1 MRNTQSEKE
10 VNKKRVQIQINFSIG
25 YICTRGIV
33 LLFFRAAKRVSI
45 IIQSTNCECDVINV
59 RSLNMFRIFYFTF
72 RQKTGKCYDI
82 FSLWLN
88 WLKTRGG
95 NSPFSPQPPYHATN
109 RSLGKNSELYWPVT
123 SSCLP
128 IYLFPKSNVKSAY
141 GYIGEVG
148 SWIRK

>member
-1 MRNTQSEKE
+1 LDVTIEILPGCIFPWQMRNTQSEKE

-33 LLFFRAAKRVSI
+33 CCCFFSSCETSLDYNSEYQLWMWRHQCAIAEHVSYFLFHFSA
-45 IIQSTNCECDVINV
+45 
-59 RSLNMFRIFYFTF
+59 
-72 RQKTGKCYDI
+72 KTGKCYDI

-109 RSLGKNSELYWPVT
+109 RSLGKNCIDLSLLLASLSIFSP
-123 SSCLP
+123 
-128 IYLFPKSNVKSAY
+128 N
-141 GYIGEVG
+141 
-148 SWIRK
+148 RM